1 MGGTERVDG
10 RAVEVA
16 KRRGRPAT
24 ITRGDVVDAALKL
37 ARRAGLDRFTIQQVA
52 DELGVAPMTLYHYV
66 SGRNELVQLVVD
78 ELLSRIE
85 IPGHETGPWDVRLQ
99 VLESNARRELAGI
112 PGIQTAVSPH
122 ASDAAGRLV
131 DAVLSMLTDAGFDEE
146 TALLAFGALFTFM
159 IGQLD
164 LDVAVDRPADPE
176 EGVRFVELIDRTLDG
191 ERPTTD
197 DTFDFGFGLLLAG
210 LRELLKDAD

>member
-1 MGGTERVDG
+1 
-10 RAVEVA
+10 VA

-24 ITRGDVVDAALKL
+24 ITRADVVNAALGS
-37 ARRAGLDRFTIQQVA
+37 ARRVGLDRFTIQQVA

-66 SGRNELVQLVVD
+66 SGRNELVQLVVE
-78 ELLSRIE
+78 ELLRRIE
-85 IPGHETGPWDVRLQ
+85 IPGYEVGPWDVRLQ

-122 ASDAAGRLV
+122 ASEAAGRLV
-131 DAVLSMLTDAGFDEE
+131 DAVLSMLADAGFDEE

-164 LDVAVDRPADPE
+164 LDVAVDRPADPG
-176 EGVRFVELIDRTLDG
+176 EGVRFAELMGRSVDG
-191 ERPTTD
+191 ARPTTD

-210 LRELLKDAD
+210 LRETLKDADRTHRVE